1 MIAKKVLVFL
11 QKLIHITFQEG
22 SPDYERQEKYLNLH
36 TGIST
41 CTYDFNTCTYF
52 NINTNSVLPTLHIN
66 IC

>member
-1 MIAKKVLVFL
+1 MIAKEVLVFL

-41 CTYDFNTCTYF
+41 CTYDFEKPISTSTQTVFSLLY
-52 NINTNSVLPTLHIN
+52 I
-66 IC
+66 